1 MSKHIF
7 GLQSVEMGNVAADGG
22 MGATLVTVG
31 ETVSGTFEMTTTDPT
46 ITDILIEESDSPIES
61 ITQEGITQI
70 AWSTYDVS
78 GAQLIKFFGGSF
90 IPATGVK
97 TLGTLTGGTGYTDG
111 TYTGV
116 PLTGGT
122 GTGATATIVVSGG
135 IVTSV
140 TLENGGTGYTASD
153 SLSASTSVIGAG
165 TSFSIVAATI
175 ATDTT
180 YAAPDAS
187 KDVEQSLRITD
198 KKGNVLTVV
207 RAKISSKLG
216 LSFNKTKLG
225 QVDVVAKVLQPTKT
239 GSPRYTLKY
248 A

>member
-7 GLQSVEMGNVAADGG
+7 GLKSVKMGPIADDGG
-22 MGATLVTVG
+22 MGTVLTTVG

-61 ITQEGITQI
+61 ISQEGITQI

-78 GAQLIKFFGGSF
+78 GDQLVKFFGGTF
-90 IPATGVK
+90 IPATGIK
-97 TLGTLTGGTGYTDG
+97 TFGTLAGGTGYTDG

-122 GTGATATIVVSGG
+122 GDNATATIVIAGG

-140 TLENGGTGYTASD
+140 TLENGGTGYTTAD
-153 SLSASTSVIGAG
+153 SLSADTAIIGAG
-165 TSFSIVAATI
+165 TGFTIAAGTI

-187 KDVEQSLRITD
+187 KDVEQSLEVTD

-207 RAKISSKLG
+207 KAKISSKLG

-225 QVDVVAKVLQPTKT
+225 QVDVVAKILQPTKV
-239 GSPRYTLKY
+239 GSARYTLKY